1 MNKKRMKNM
10 ADYESPS
17 VVRQQVELDQIIA
30 MSGKAKVRVSADTTG
45 SKEETWVESDFG
57 GNYNIDM

>member
-1 MNKKRMKNM
+1 M

-45 SKEETWVESDFG
+45 STEETWVESDFG
-57 GNYNIDM
+57 GNYNIAL